1 MKIAVF
7 CSANEHIDPDFFSLT
22 EEFGKWMAQN
32 HHDLI
37 FGGTNHGLMNC
48 IAKAMHQGG
57 GRVIGYHHLWK
68 RADVCPIIS
77 MYTTLPTIYPTAR
90 T

>member
-7 CSANEHIDPDFFSLT
+7 CSANEHIDPDFFSLI
-22 EEFGKWMAQN
+22 EEFGKWMAQK

-48 IAKAMHQGG
+48 IAKVMHQGG
-57 GRVIGYHHLWK
+57 GRVIGVVPSLVEKGGRMSDYINVGLMEH
-68 RADVCPIIS
+68 
-77 MYTTLPTIYPTAR
+77 
-90 T
+90 